1 MGPEF
6 DQAYWDRVD
15 GPIFEGEIKP
25 LIPDTVLDFHTHAW
39 RESDLAS
46 LPTEEM
52 KKNPSLV
59 WTTNHF
65 PVSELQQ
72 TAKWLFPGKRYQ
84 VLAIGMPYAE
94 MDVGRNNQHIAEA
107 VRNSPDVAGLMM
119 VKPSDTADQLRKQV
133 LEGRFVGFKPYFTF
147 VPKAQNDVLLDDMLT
162 DEHLKVADEFGLIV
176 MIDVP
181 RKLRLTDPQNI
192 ATLRRISPRYPRAK
206 LIVAHVGR
214 AYCEWVAFQALSQ
227 VEELPNVYL
236 DTSFI
241 QNSVT
246 FQYLFEHVDVS
257 RIMYGTDLPDAAIHG
272 QVACVNGINL
282 FVTRD
287 PHPWSLYRTENPIEC
302 TYMVYEELRAIRD
315 GGQRAGLSVK
325 DLQPVFYA
333 NARRLIDDVY
343 ANLPKAGA

>member
-6 DQAYWDRVD
+6 DQHYWDKVD
-15 GPIFEGEIKP
+15 YPIYKAEIEP
-25 LIPDTVLDFHTHAW
+25 LLPDTVLDFHTHAW
-39 RESDLAS
+39 RESDLAR
-46 LPTEEM
+46 LPSEET

-59 WTTNHF
+59 WTTNGF
-65 PVSELQQ
+65 PASELQQ
-72 TAKWLFPGKRYQ
+72 TAGWLFPGKRYQ
-84 VLAIGMPYAE
+84 VLAIGMPWAE
-94 MDVGRNNQHIAEA
+94 MDVDRNNQHIAES
-107 VRNSPDVAGLMM
+107 VRNLSDVAGLMM
-119 VKPSDTADQLRKQV
+119 VKPSDRADQLRRQV

-147 VPKAQNDVLLDDMLT
+147 VNKAQNDVLMDDMLT

-176 MIDVP
+176 MIHVP
-181 RKLRLTDPQNI
+181 GKLRLADPENI
-192 ATLRRISPRYPRAK
+192 AALRRISPRYPRAK

-214 AYCEWVAFQALSQ
+214 SYCEWAAFLGLSQ
-227 VEELPNVYL
+227 VEDLPNVYL

-246 FQYLFEHVDVS
+246 FQHLFEHVDAA

-287 PHPWSLYRTENPIEC
+287 RHPWSLYRTENPIEC
-302 TYMVYEELRAIRD
+302 TYMVYEELRAIRA

-325 DLQPVFYA
+325 DLQPVFCA
-333 NARRLIDDVY
+333 NGRRLIDDVH
-343 ANLPKAGA
+343 ANLRKAGA